1 MLTRSQPSRTETAQ
15 RLSPLRALERPLVE
29 CGSPTSGAV
38 RSGHAPVVCKILTLG
53 LTRASRI
60 WFSPV
65 SGHKKTRLS
74 GVFLEAAEG
83 TRTLDL
89 LHGKRYRIGREMAQ
103 KPWKSAT
110 AAAESPGAK
119 FP

>member
-15 RLSPLRALERPLVE
+15 RFSPLRALERPLVE

-53 LTRASRI
+53 LTRASRL

-89 LHGKRYRIGREMAQ
+89 LHGKQ
-103 KPWKSAT
+103 T
-110 AAAESPGAK
+110 L
-119 FP
+119 